1 MISKK
6 LYIFDSRI
14 ATHITFWALYYLFF
28 SFIWASNKDYL
39 ASFFLEFVL
48 LPIRI
53 MAVYFTIYYLLPNFL
68 LQKKYYRF
76 FMGYAIMMTIA
87 AILQRIFIHLFYE
100 NLLFDGSEEG
110 LFSVKMLIRASVL
123 INTTV
128 FLVLSLKIFQLFL
141 MEREKNNN
149 ISSRYIEIK
158 ADRRIH
164 RINLDDILFVEG
176 KGNYTTY
183 NLSDHK
189 KITAYGSIKKTM
201 EILPSNFVR
210 VHKSFVV
217 NKNKIKSFDAN
228 TIQIEEALIPR
239 GKSVKDEILFPR

>member
-1 MISKK
+1 
-6 LYIFDSRI
+6 
-14 ATHITFWALYYLFF
+14 
-28 SFIWASNKDYL
+28 
-39 ASFFLEFVL
+39 
-48 LPIRI
+48 
-53 MAVYFTIYYLLPNFL
+53 
-68 LQKKYYRF
+68 
-76 FMGYAIMMTIA
+76 MGYAIMMTIA

-164 RINLDDILFVEG
+164 RISLDDILFVEG

>member
-1 MISKK
+1 
-6 LYIFDSRI
+6 
-14 ATHITFWALYYLFF
+14 
-28 SFIWASNKDYL
+28 
-39 ASFFLEFVL
+39 
-48 LPIRI
+48 
-53 MAVYFTIYYLLPNFL
+53 
-68 LQKKYYRF
+68 
-76 FMGYAIMMTIA
+76 MMVVA
-87 AILQRIFIHLFYE
+87 AILQRVFIHLFYE
-100 NLLFDGSEEG
+100 NLLLDNSEEG

-141 MEREKNNN
+141 IERERNDSLKNK
-149 ISSRYIEIK
+149 YIEIK

-164 RINLDDILFVEG
+164 RINLDGILFVEG

-189 KITAYGSIKKTM
+189 KITAYGSIKKTL

-217 NKNKIKSFDAN
+217 NKNKITSFDEN

>member
-164 RINLDDILFVEG
+164 RISLDDILFVEG

>member
-6 LYIFDSRI
+6 LYIFNSRI
-14 ATHITFWALYYLFF
+14 ATHITFWALYYVFF

-53 MAVYFTIYYLLPNFL
+53 MAVYFTLYYLLPNFL
-68 LQKKYYRF
+68 LPKKYYRF
-76 FMGYAIMMTIA
+76 LMGYLIMMVVA
-87 AILQRIFIHLFYE
+87 AILQRVFIHLFYE
-100 NLLFDGSEEG
+100 NLLLDNSEEG
-110 LFSVKMLIRASVL
+110 LFSVKMLVRASIL

-141 MEREKNNN
+141 IEREKNDSLTNKH
-149 ISSRYIEIK
+149 IEIK

-183 NLSDHK
+183 NLSDRK
-189 KITAYGSIKKTM
+189 KITAYGSIKKTL

-217 NKNKIKSFDAN
+217 NKNKITSFDAN
-228 TIQIEEALIPR
+228 TIQIEEESIPR
-239 GKSVKDEILFPR
+239 GKSVKDEILFL